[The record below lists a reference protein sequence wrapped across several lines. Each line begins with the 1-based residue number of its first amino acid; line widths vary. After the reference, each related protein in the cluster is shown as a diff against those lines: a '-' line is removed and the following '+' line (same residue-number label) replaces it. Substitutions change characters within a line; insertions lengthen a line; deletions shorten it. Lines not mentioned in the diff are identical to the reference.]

1 VARVAGESY
10 VFGSHFNSLLKNFGC
25 WTSGDYAHDVGF
37 LHDQEILAIEL
48 HLGTRPLAEQH
59 AVARLHAHLDDLAAL
74 VAATGA
80 DGDDLALGGLL
91 FGGVGNDD
99 AAGGLLLGVD
109 TLDDHAVVQRTELAL
124 GRAFLVGARA
134 RDGSKNR
141 VIRNT

>member
-91 FGGVGNDD
+91 LGSVGNDD
-99 AAGGLLLGVD
+99 AAGGLFLGVG
-109 TLDDHAVVQRTELAL
+109 TLDDHEVVKGTARELGHHFFLCAW
-124 GRAFLVGARA
+124 GRR
-134 RDGSKNR
+134 GS
-141 VIRNT
+141 